1 MISIRIGLAENQ
13 KELLADIDEGADEF
27 IKKITGAVNKGSGIV
42 WITDTK
48 GKRTGVAS
56 SKIAYVEVEAG
67 EPKAVGF
74 GAR

>member
-13 KELLADIDEGADEF
+13 KELIADVDEGADEF
-27 IKKITGAVNKGSGIV
+27 IKKVTGAVNKGSGIL

-48 GKRTGVAS
+48 GKRTGIAS
-56 SKIAYVEVEAG
+56 SKIAYIEVESP
-67 EPKAVGF
+67 EPRAVGF